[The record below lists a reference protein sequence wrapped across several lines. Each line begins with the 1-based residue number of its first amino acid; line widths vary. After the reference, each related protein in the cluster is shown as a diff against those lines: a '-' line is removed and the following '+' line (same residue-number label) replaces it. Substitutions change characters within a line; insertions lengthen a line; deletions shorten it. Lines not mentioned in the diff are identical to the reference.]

1 MKANTLLTQLQ
12 KVLPLAQGNKVI
24 PITSCIKFDGDK
36 TFTATDTLN
45 EISVTLENSGLSTP
59 FCVDAV
65 KFTNILRGYVD
76 KEVSFKITDTTL
88 TIQSE
93 KSKYKLP
100 ILSADDFPSIKI
112 DFKESRVLDGKELSK
127 AIKSTSFAV
136 STDDL
141 RPDMTGLFFDN
152 NNVVATDANKLVSY
166 QYNHGFNFIV
176 PSSSVRLLE
185 SNIIDTVSVQESDS
199 YIRFVSG
206 NVTLTSR
213 KIEEKF
219 PAYES
224 VIPKDNQNKLTI
236 NTRSFEEVVK
246 RLLLTADNNTNA
258 VVLELGNY
266 CKAYSSDIDYSV
278 EGNEEL
284 SCQYDGEPLKIA
296 FNGKFLS
303 ECLRSISDEV
313 ITVEL
318 KSFNRMALFNCIG
331 KKVVLAP
338 VVVNF

>member
-12 KVLPLAQGNKVI
+12 KVLPLAQGNKVV

-45 EISVTLENSGLSTP
+45 EISVTLENSGLTTP
-59 FCVDAV
+59 FCIDAV

-93 KSKYKLP
+93 RSKYKLP
-100 ILSADDFPSIKI
+100 ILSSDDFPTITSV
-112 DFKESRVLDGKELSK
+112 FNEPRVLDGKELAK
-127 AIKSTSFAV
+127 AIKATSFAV
-136 STDDL
+136 SNDEL
-141 RPDMTGLFFDN
+141 RPAMTGLFFDN
-152 NNVVATDANKLVSY
+152 NNVVSTDANKLVSY
-166 QYNHGFNFIV
+166 QYAHGFNFIV

-185 SNIIDTVSVQESDS
+185 SNISDTVSVQESDS
-199 YIRFVSG
+199 YIRFISG

-213 KIEEKF
+213 KIEEKY
-219 PAYES
+219 PPYSA
-224 VIPKDNQNKLTI
+224 VIPTDNQNRLTI

-258 VVLELGNY
+258 VVLELGDE
-266 CKAYSSDIDYSV
+266 CKAYSSDVDYNV

-284 SCQYDGEPLKIA
+284 SCQYDGEPLKIG

-303 ECLRSISDEV
+303 ECLRSISDENV
-313 ITVEL
+313 VFEL
-318 KSFNRMALFNCIG
+318 SQPNRAGLFKCEN
-331 KKVVLAP
+331 KVVLLMP
-338 VVVNF
+338 VIVN